1 MSLQKDIVEES
12 EFAKDRLIQS
22 KLDEKCKRSLLRLLS
37 ISTTATNGISLEEK
51 VQKITEIIHGLVISQ
66 ITFLDQV
73 DKKIESANKEQC
85 KSCKAMKHA
94 NDVEEEE
101 KREEIIS
108 AWKTANGIKDTTDQN
123 TTSNI
128 SELST
133 IDIIKLGFIKPYGW
147 IVCGLAVFSPY
158 CGDIINAVMSF
169 FK

>member
-1 MSLQKDIVEES
+1 MSLQKDIIEES
-12 EFAKDRLIQS
+12 EFAKNHLMQS
-22 KLDEKCKRSLLRLLS
+22 KLDEKCKKSLLRLLS
-37 ISTTATNGISLEEK
+37 ISTMATNGISLEEK

-66 ITFLDQV
+66 ITFLDSV
-73 DKKIESANKEQC
+73 DKKIEAANKEQC

-101 KREEIIS
+101 KREEIID
-108 AWKTANGIKDTTDQN
+108 AWKMANGIKDTNDSSTKN
-123 TTSNI
+123 VSN
-128 SELST
+128 LSP

-158 CGDIINAVMSF
+158 CGDIINAIVSF